1 MLSST
6 FLTKTV
12 IDWTILFL
20 WKLPSMQQLL
30 SILILLNVYFWLS
43 LNWIR
48 LWFCLVCAWS
58 LTNFTKYFS
67 LSKICT
73 SVWIIQELS
82 ECRNFLWDLQSVRLW
97 IHMNNFIFWHKTSFS
112 YFSDI
117 LLQMKSFCKNLS
129 RKMKKEIV
137 LRKLLDPHY
146 NNNYL
151 VLEENH
157 SHLGSYFPN
166 VIR

>member
-58 LTNFTKYFS
+58 LTNFTKYFLFQKYVRPCE
-67 LSKICT
+67 LSKNYPSVGIFCEICRVLDYEYT
-73 SVWIIQELS
+73 WI
-82 ECRNFLWDLQSVRLW
+82 
-97 IHMNNFIFWHKTSFS
+97 TSFS
-112 YFSDI
+112 GT
-117 LLQMKSFCKNLS
+117 
-129 RKMKKEIV
+129 
-137 LRKLLDPHY
+137 KLLFHIFRIFY
-146 NNNYL
+146 YKWRVFAKTSQERWRKKLFWENFWILTTITIIWCWKKITLIL
-151 VLEENH
+151 VPI
-157 SHLGSYFPN
+157 FPT
-166 VIR
+166 